1 MKKYIFLFAIA
12 LTAFGFVA
20 MKPGEITT
28 IDLGTKAP
36 KSDVKMKNTESN
48 EVSLNDLKKSNGL
61 LVVFSCNTCPFVIG
75 GEDSDGWEGR
85 YNDLKAACDAQ
96 NIGMVLVNSNEAKR
110 SNGDNLEDMKAH
122 AKEKGYS
129 TIPYVLDNNSELA
142 NAFGA
147 RTTPHVFLFDKD
159 MKLVYKGAIDDNV
172 ASAAKVTS
180 PYLKNAIQNLGN
192 GQKIDPADTK
202 PMGCSIKRVS

>member
-12 LTAFGFVA
+12 LTAFGFIA
-20 MKPGEITT
+20 TKPGDITT

-36 KSDVKMKNTESN
+36 KTDVKMTGTDDKS
-48 EVSLNDLKKSNGL
+48 VSLNDLKKANGL

-75 GEDSDGWEGR
+75 GDDSEGWEGR
-85 YNDLKAACDAQ
+85 YNDLQASCDAQ
-96 NIGMVLVNSNEAKR
+96 NIGLVLVNSNEAKR
-110 SNGDNLEDMKAH
+110 SNGDNLADMKAH

-129 TIPYVLDNNSELA
+129 AVKYVLDTNSELA

-147 RTTPHVFLFDKD
+147 RTTPHAFLFDKD

-180 PYLKNAIQNLGN
+180 PYLKNAIQNLG
-192 GQKIDPADTK
+192 GGKKIDPADTK
-202 PMGCSIKRVS
+202 PVGCGIKRVS

>member
-12 LTAFGFVA
+12 LTAFGFIA
-20 MKPGEITT
+20 TKPGDITT

-36 KSDVKMKNTESN
+36 KTDVKMTGTDDKS
-48 EVSLNDLKKSNGL
+48 VSLNDLKKANGL

-75 GEDSDGWEGR
+75 GDDSEGWEGR
-85 YNDLKAACDAQ
+85 YNDLQTACDAQ
-96 NIGMVLVNSNEAKR
+96 NIGLVLVNSNEAKR
-110 SNGDNLEDMKAH
+110 SNGDNLADMKAH

-129 TIPYVLDNNSELA
+129 AVKYVLDTNSELA

-147 RTTPHVFLFDKD
+147 RTTPHAFLFDKD

-180 PYLKNAIQNLGN
+180 PYLKNAIQNLG
-192 GQKIDPADTK
+192 GGKKIDPADTK
-202 PMGCSIKRVS
+202 PVGCGIKRVS